1 MSKKNNNALVLFTK
15 APRLGSVK
23 TRLQPEL
30 TPEQSLV
37 LFRAMVEDMVSQ
49 FDDVGFCDVKIFFY
63 PANAHGEMKNW
74 LGDQLD
80 YFPQHGKDLGEK
92 MHNAIAEMLN
102 LKYDKVVLVGSDI
115 PTLDSITIVRA
126 FTNLDNYDVALGPS
140 KDGGYYL
147 IGMKKPYPA
156 LFQDMA
162 WSTSLVLQQT
172 IQKVRKAQL
181 DIVQLE
187 VKSDIDSYVEVVE
200 LWNYLKKQNMN
211 GVNSYK
217 SKTYEV
223 LKKLFEMEYAFSH

>member
-1 MSKKNNNALVLFTK
+1 MNRKNKNALVLFTK

-92 MHNAIAEMLN
+92 MHNAT
-102 LKYDKVVLVGSDI
+102 LKC
-115 PTLDSITIVRA
+115 
-126 FTNLDNYDVALGPS
+126 
-140 KDGGYYL
+140 
-147 IGMKKPYPA
+147 
-156 LFQDMA
+156 
-162 WSTSLVLQQT
+162 
-172 IQKVRKAQL
+172 
-181 DIVQLE
+181 
-187 VKSDIDSYVEVVE
+187 
-200 LWNYLKKQNMN
+200 
-211 GVNSYK
+211 
-217 SKTYEV
+217 
-223 LKKLFEMEYAFSH
+223 